1 MKYFRLIDS
10 YGNLSIAVETGENLL
25 EDITSVEDDIDDI
38 SALIKASAIS
48 GVPIDNLSREILE
61 SGEADTIDLNELLES
76 SRSGSGDLGLDR
88 PFDPPEVW
96 AAGVNYKNSEM

>member
-76 SRSGSGDLGLDR
+76 SRSGSGLSLIHI
-88 PFDPPEVW
+88 
-96 AAGVNYKNSEM
+96 